1 MSPCQ
6 SACPAHTDV
15 PKYIRL
21 ILEGKLYEAW
31 KVNRLANVFP
41 SICGRVCVHDCEKAC
56 KRQFIKHR
64 EGEALS
70 RGPVAIR
77 GLKRFITD
85 NLPLDY
91 MERFLEE
98 TLPIKKINKFVAVIG
113 SGPAG
118 LAAANDLI
126 LSGCE
131 VVVFEALPEPGGM
144 LRVGIPSYRL
154 PTEVLRTEIELLKKL
169 GIEIRLNSALGREI
183 FLDDLRK
190 DFDAVFVAIGAHI
203 AKQLKIKGKD
213 LKGV

>member
-1 MSPCQ
+1 MSSQ
-6 SACPAHTDV
+6 ASAAGSACT
-15 PKYIRL
+15 
-21 ILEGKLYEAW
+21 
-31 KVNRLANVFP
+31 N
-41 SICGRVCVHDCEKAC
+41 CEKAC
-56 KRQFIKHR
+56 KRQFVKPR

-70 RGPVAIR
+70 RAPVAIR

-98 TLPIKKINKFVAVIG
+98 TLPIQKINKSVAVIG
-113 SGPAG
+113 SGPTC

-144 LRVGIPSYRL
+144 LRVGILSYRL

-169 GIEIRLNSALGREI
+169 GIEIRLNSALSREI

-203 AKQLKIKGKD
+203 AKQLKIKGED